1 MQASRAENPSAACA
15 CLPKHEIKHIPLV
28 GKSVCIFPG
37 FSGLPRYTLG
47 VCRIPDSLDLVLTHS
62 PPHQC
67 DLGTALTWSSLS
79 ATVFLNWN
87 CEQFWGEIIGLAGTH
102 RIPTDLCAADLLGQI
117 RGLESTLLRGIV
129 SGVGRLLGDLPA
141 PLAVLQTSL
150 ENIL

>member
-1 MQASRAENPSAACA
+1 MHVCPSMRF
-15 CLPKHEIKHIPLV
+15 HTFSFV
-28 GKSVCIFPG
+28 GKHCAFCSG
-37 FSGLPRYTLG
+37 FRVFPRYTLG
-47 VCRIPDSLDLVLTHS
+47 VCRFPEYPGLVLTHS

-87 CEQFWGEIIGLAGTH
+87 CEQFWGEIIGLFGTQ
-102 RIPTDLCAADLLGQI
+102 RIPTDLCATDLLGQI
-117 RGLESTLLRGIV
+117 RGPESILLRGTV

-150 ENIL
+150 EVISRILW